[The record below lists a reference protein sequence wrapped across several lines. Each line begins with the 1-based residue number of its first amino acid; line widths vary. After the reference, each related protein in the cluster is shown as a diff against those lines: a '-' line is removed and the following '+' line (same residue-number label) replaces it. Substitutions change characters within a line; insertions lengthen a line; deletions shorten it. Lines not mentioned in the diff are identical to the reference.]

1 MANYTAAVTAALVMA
16 LVTGCAST
24 PEDDSVIVKND
35 AVDDYI
41 IVAELK
47 EIYAIRTR
55 DQLHYK
61 LVTENYIIV
70 SDRKNSYLLAF
81 KRRCRELRDIEV
93 TPDIRRERNTL
104 RARFDTY
111 RGCPIRS
118 LYELNRGQADEL
130 LALGE
135 EPGH

>member
-1 MANYTAAVTAALVMA
+1 MAKYTAAVIVALAMTA
-16 LVTGCAST
+16 GCASGP
-24 PEDDSVIVKND
+24 PEDSVIVKND

-41 IVAELK
+41 IVAELE
-47 EIYAIRTR
+47 EIDAIRTR

-61 LVTENYIIV
+61 IVTENYIIV

-111 RGCPIRS
+111 RGCQIRS